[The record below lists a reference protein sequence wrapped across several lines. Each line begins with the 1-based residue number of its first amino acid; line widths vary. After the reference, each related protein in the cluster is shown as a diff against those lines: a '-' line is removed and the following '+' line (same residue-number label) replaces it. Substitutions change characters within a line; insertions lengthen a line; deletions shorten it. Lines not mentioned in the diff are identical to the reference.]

1 MESEFKKVRVVQ
13 WALLATIP
21 LFAWVAE
28 IGRSS
33 GNSDW
38 TWRYWLAMGL
48 CVWSVSG
55 TFRLRRRMVHRSEE
69 KLKNNATDAKAA
81 KQWEAGHVIS
91 LAMAEGVA
99 FWGLVIR
106 MAFRGTLWQASLF
119 YVVALF
125 LLLLWTPRMPSM
137 AAPN

>member
-1 MESEFKKVRVVQ
+1 MESEFKKVRIVQ

-48 CVWSVSG
+48 CAWSVSG

-69 KLKNNATDAKAA
+69 KLKNNATDAKALNS
-81 KQWEAGHVIS
+81 GRLGMSSV
-91 LAMAEGVA
+91 
-99 FWGLVIR
+99 
-106 MAFRGTLWQASLF
+106 
-119 YVVALF
+119 
-125 LLLLWTPRMPSM
+125 
-137 AAPN
+137 